1 MTACE
6 SSGYTGASFS
16 ITTTVFQIRHIIY
29 TDFFSSSSSS
39 LSLMWATFIN
49 NILFFFSRCQNY
61 ILSPSTDAGAAF
73 STEGL
78 TRPKKRPLL
87 RPFFSLSLSLCN
99 VNLYFSSHRK
109 ASPGEQRGGFLGQ
122 LDVLEYNAISR
133 WYSWKSSRYFP
144 RLAQVQPAVKSL
156 SFLYSLWIRMVRLW
170 LHVHDTWTYRGV
182 FNHWSNGDTLV
193 IIFFFFFTAERPRLL
208 RWTGRGGAESFLC
221 SITLNYF
228 CPLFSLRIVHWDR

>member
-49 NILFFFSRCQNY
+49 NILFFLADVKIIS
-61 ILSPSTDAGAAF
+61 SPRQQMLVLLFQRRVWPD
-73 STEGL
+73 
-78 TRPKKRPLL
+78 PKKG
-87 RPFFSLSLSLCN
+87 PFSVLFSLSLSLCN